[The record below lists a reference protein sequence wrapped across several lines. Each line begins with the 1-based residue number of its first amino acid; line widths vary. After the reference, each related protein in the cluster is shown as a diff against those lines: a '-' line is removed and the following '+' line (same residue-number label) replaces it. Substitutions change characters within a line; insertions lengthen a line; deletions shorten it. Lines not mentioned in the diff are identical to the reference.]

1 MTDGTCEGAGEGG
14 DGIRWGDG
22 IQWLAEIGGPRTGGS
37 AAGRPDEDGEIGGV
51 VFARGIPP
59 RELARR
65 MGADPAAGT
74 EPISDTEVRDLDIEV
89 YRPGDDG
96 DGVIRVGECGG
107 WSFAIEYGDSTGGE
121 LLTEIARDGVEVVH
135 FRPMP
140 EQRPALL
147 DYARDGAVLCG
158 FGLGEERWRWG
169 QEPDLLV
176 PDLIAASVLER
187 DGVTPCDPAAAGSA
201 GAGAGAGAAHR
212 RALGAVERRFGL
224 SLPRAALD
232 GLRLPAYAVRGKPG
246 MQPR

>member
-1 MTDGTCEGAGEGG
+1 MTNGVREETVRA
-14 DGIRWGDG
+14 GDG
-22 IQWLAEIGGPRTGGS
+22 IQWLAEVGRPGTGLPGTGGPDT
-37 AAGRPDEDGEIGGV
+37 DGEVGGV

-59 RELARR
+59 EELARR
-65 MGADPAAGT
+65 MGADPTAGT
-74 EPISDTEVRDLDIEV
+74 EPISGTELRDLDIEV
-89 YRPGDDG
+89 YRPSDDG

-140 EQRPALL
+140 EQPPALL
-147 DYARDGAVLCG
+147 DYAHDGAVLCG

-176 PDLIAASVLER
+176 PDLIAAGVLEP
-187 DGVTPCDPAAAGSA
+187 DGVTPRAPEGGDG
-201 GAGAGAGAAHR
+201 GVAAHR
-212 RALGAVERRFGL
+212 RTLGAVERRFGL

-232 GLRLPAYAVRGKPG
+232 GLRLRAYAVRGTPG
-246 MQPR
+246 MAPR

>member
-1 MTDGTCEGAGEGG
+1 MTDGTRKASVR
-14 DGIRWGDG
+14 DGDG
-22 IQWLAEIGGPRTGGS
+22 IQWLAEVGRPGTGPQGTGGPG
-37 AAGRPDEDGEIGGV
+37 ADGEIGGV

-59 RELARR
+59 EELARR

-74 EPISDTEVRDLDIEV
+74 TPISGTEIQDLDIEV
-89 YRPGDDG
+89 YRPSDDG

-140 EQRPALL
+140 EQPPALL
-147 DYARDGAVLCG
+147 DYAHDGAVLCG
-158 FGLGEERWRWG
+158 FGLGQERWRWG

-176 PDLIAASVLER
+176 PDLVAAGVLEA
-187 DGVTPCDPAAAGSA
+187 DGVTPCHPEGDG
-201 GAGAGAGAAHR
+201 GDAAHR
-212 RALGAVERRFGL
+212 RTLGAVERRFGL

-232 GLRLPAYAVRGKPG
+232 GLRLAAYAVRGTPG
-246 MQPR
+246 LVPR

>member
-1 MTDGTCEGAGEGG
+1 MTDGTHGG
-14 DGIRWGDG
+14 VGQDGDG
-22 IQWLAEIGGPRTGGS
+22 IQWLAEIGRPAT
-37 AAGRPDEDGEIGGV
+37 GRPSTGRRSTGRPSTAGPDPDGEVGGV
-51 VFARGIPP
+51 VFARGITPQ
-59 RELARR
+59 ELARR
-65 MGADPAAGT
+65 MGADPATAT
-74 EPISDTEVRDLDIEV
+74 EPISDTEIRDLDIEV

-96 DGVIRVGECGG
+96 DGVIRVGECAG

-121 LLTEIARDGVEVVH
+121 LLIEIARDGVEVVH

-176 PDLIAASVLER
+176 PDLVAAGVLEA
-187 DGVTPCDPAAAGSA
+187 DGVTPRDPGREPD
-201 GAGAGAGAAHR
+201 GAALR

-224 SLPRAALD
+224 SLPRAALG
-232 GLRLPAYAVRGKPG
+232 GLRLPAYAVRGTPG
-246 MQPR
+246 MALR

>member
-1 MTDGTCEGAGEGG
+1 M
-14 DGIRWGDG
+14 
-22 IQWLAEIGGPRTGGS
+22 
-37 AAGRPDEDGEIGGV
+37 

-74 EPISDTEVRDLDIEV
+74 EPISGTDIRDLDIEV

-176 PDLIAASVLER
+176 PDLVAASVLEP
-187 DGVTPCDPAAAGSA
+187 DGITPCASA
-201 GAGAGAGAAHR
+201 AGAGAGAAHCR
-212 RALGAVERRFGL
+212 TLGAVERRFGL

-232 GLRLPAYAVRGKPG
+232 GLRLPAYAVRGTPG
-246 MQPR
+246 MEPR

>member
-1 MTDGTCEGAGEGG
+1 MADGTRTAGGKG
-14 DGIRWGDG
+14 GDG
-22 IQWLAEIGGPRTGGS
+22 IQWLAEIGEPGARARGLAPGGPD
-37 AAGRPDEDGEIGGV
+37 ADGEVGGV
-51 VFARGIPP
+51 VFARGISPE
-59 RELARR
+59 ELARR

-74 EPISDTEVRDLDIEV
+74 APISGTELRDLDIEV
-89 YRPGDDG
+89 YRPGDEG
-96 DGVIRVGECGG
+96 DGVIRIGDCGA

-121 LLTEIARDGVEVVH
+121 LLIEIARDGVEVVH

-176 PDLIAASVLER
+176 PDLVAARVLEP
-187 DGVTPCDPAAAGSA
+187 DGITRCGSD
-201 GAGAGAGAAHR
+201 GAGGVAAHR
-212 RALGAVERRFGL
+212 RTLGAFERRFGL

-232 GLRLPAYAVRGKPG
+232 GLRLPAYAVRGTPG
-246 MQPR
+246 MVPY

>member
-1 MTDGTCEGAGEGG
+1 MTDGTRTGTGRG
-14 DGIRWGDG
+14 GDG
-22 IQWLAEIGGPRTGGS
+22 IQWLATVGRQGTGKPGTS
-37 AAGRPDEDGEIGGV
+37 GYDSDGEPGGV

-59 RELARR
+59 EELARR

-74 EPISDTEVRDLDIEV
+74 EPISGTEIRDLDIEV
-89 YRPGDDG
+89 YRPSDDG

-140 EQRPALL
+140 EQPPALL

-176 PDLIAASVLER
+176 PDLVAASVLES
-187 DGVTPCDPAAAGSA
+187 DGVTPCGPGGADGEAA
-201 GAGAGAGAAHR
+201 R
-212 RALGAVERRFGL
+212 RRSLGAVERRFGL
-224 SLPRAALD
+224 SLPRAALG
-232 GLRLPAYAVRGKPG
+232 GLRLPAYAVRGTPG
-246 MQPR
+246 MAPR

>member
-1 MTDGTCEGAGEGG
+1 MSDGTHGGAGQ
-14 DGIRWGDG
+14 DGDG
-22 IQWLAEIGGPRTGGS
+22 IQWLAEIGGPGTGRCPTGG
-37 AAGRPDEDGEIGGV
+37 ADTDGELGGV
-51 VFARGIPP
+51 VFARGITPE
-59 RELARR
+59 ELARR
-65 MGADPAAGT
+65 MGADPATAT
-74 EPISDTEVRDLDIEV
+74 EPISDAQIRDLDIEV

-96 DGVIRVGECGG
+96 DGVIRVGRCAG

-121 LLTEIARDGVEVVH
+121 LITEIARDGAEVVH

-176 PDLIAASVLER
+176 PDLVAARVLEA
-187 DGVTPCDPAAAGSA
+187 DGVTSCDPGREAD
-201 GAGAGAGAAHR
+201 GAARR

-224 SLPRAALD
+224 SLPRAALG
-232 GLRLPAYAVRGKPG
+232 GLRLPAYAVRGTPG
-246 MQPR
+246 MALR

>member
-1 MTDGTCEGAGEGG
+1 MTDGTREGSRQ
-14 DGIRWGDG
+14 DGDG
-22 IQWLAEIGGPRTGGS
+22 IQWLAEVGLPGTGSPGTGGPDT
-37 AAGRPDEDGEIGGV
+37 DGEVGGV

-59 RELARR
+59 EELARR

-74 EPISDTEVRDLDIEV
+74 APISGTEIRTLDIDV
-89 YRPGDDG
+89 YRPGDDS

-140 EQRPALL
+140 EQPPALL

-176 PDLIAASVLER
+176 PDLVAASVLET
-187 DGVTPCDPAAAGSA
+187 DGVTPSAPAGGG
-201 GAGAGAGAAHR
+201 GADAR
-212 RALGAVERRFGL
+212 RRTLGAVERRFGL
-224 SLPRAALD
+224 SLPRAVFD
-232 GLRLPAYAVRGKPG
+232 GLRLPAYAVRGTPG
-246 MQPR
+246 MQPG

>member
-1 MTDGTCEGAGEGG
+1 MTDGTREGAGR
-14 DGIRWGDG
+14 DGDG
-22 IQWLAEIGGPRTGGS
+22 IQWLADV
-37 AAGRPDEDGEIGGV
+37 GRPDVGRPGTGLPGTGGPDADGEVGGV

-59 RELARR
+59 EELARR
-65 MGADPAAGT
+65 MGADPTAGT
-74 EPISDTEVRDLDIEV
+74 VPISGAEIRALDIDV

-96 DGVIRVGECGG
+96 DGVVRVGECGG

-140 EQRPALL
+140 EQPPALL

-176 PDLIAASVLER
+176 PDLVAASVLEA
-187 DGVTPCDPAAAGSA
+187 DGVTPCGPEGEGPPA
-201 GAGAGAGAAHR
+201 R
-212 RALGAVERRFGL
+212 RTLAAVERRFGL
-224 SLPRAALD
+224 SLPRTAFD
-232 GLRLPAYAVRGKPG
+232 GLRLRAYAVRGTPG
-246 MQPR
+246 MEPG